1 MGPLTFVVA
10 VLLTSTAAGVA
21 GAILGLGG
29 GILLVPI
36 LTIFYGVD
44 LHDAMGASIVSVV
57 ATSSGAAASYLR
69 SGLSNIRIGLFLA
82 MATVSGAIVG
92 ASLVGVVPERIL
104 EIILGAALTYSA
116 IVTLKQLN
124 LELAENLPHDRLAE
138 RFELGGA
145 YYDQVLDREVKYRA
159 THVTRGVSAMFGA
172 GMLSGLLG
180 IGSGAFKVLA
190 MDYFMRLP
198 MKVSTATSNFMIGI
212 TAAASASIY
221 FGRGDVRPII
231 VSPVAVG
238 VLLGAFL
245 GTHLLARLRNATV
258 RKIFLP
264 VIFYLAIAMVL
275 RGFGIRFP

>member
-10 VLLTSTAAGVA
+10 VLLTSTGAGVA

-36 LTIFYGVD
+36 LTLFYGVS

-57 ATSSGAAASYLR
+57 ATSSGAAAAYLR
-69 SGLSNIRIGLFLA
+69 SGLSNIRVGLFLA

-92 ASLVGVVPERIL
+92 ASLVGIVPEHVL
-104 EIILGAALTYSA
+104 ELILGAALTYSA
-116 IVTLKQLN
+116 VVTLKQLN
-124 LELAENLPHDRLAE
+124 LELAEELPQDRLAE

-159 THVTRGVSAMFGA
+159 AHVGRGVTAMFGA

-221 FGRGDVRPII
+221 FGRGDIRPII

-238 VLLGAFL
+238 VLVGAYV